1 MLEAMPEIEITDTQ
15 QADLTSVRE
24 DLEDAFIETYGH
36 IRTQDVVAYLLDTYT
51 PPDRL
56 EDEQNLS
63 RPDYER
69 IAAAEYPELQR
80 IASNV
85 PEVPGSGIEADEM
98 RGKLL
103 SALGTSE
110 LATRLADI
118 ESDTSASEGT
128 EERGTGP
135 DESGE
140 TPSNGHGGAQGG
152 APAQTGPASAAVETD
167 DAAEP
172 DESANNTPGDTL
184 SVANRLLTE
193 HDEKWTRSDEN
204 DEPYEVTLPDGSTV
218 SARTKDDVRK
228 LLFQNY

>member
-1 MLEAMPEIEITDTQ
+1 MVEAMPEIEITDTQ
-15 QADLTSVRE
+15 QADLTSVQE

-56 EDEQNLS
+56 EDEQGLS

-69 IAAAEYPELQR
+69 IAEAEYPELQR
-80 IASNV
+80 IASDV

-118 ESDTSASEGT
+118 EPDTSASKGT
-128 EERGTGP
+128 EE
-135 DESGE
+135 GE
-140 TPSNGHGGAQGG
+140 TSPDRPGETSSDGHGGAHGG
-152 APAQTGPASAAVETD
+152 AQTGPASAAVETD

-172 DESANNTPGDTL
+172 TEAANNSPGDAL

>member
-15 QADLTSVRE
+15 QADLTSIQE
-24 DLEDAFIETYGH
+24 DLEDAFIGRYGH
-36 IRTQDVVAYLLDTYT
+36 IRTQDVIDYLIDTYT

-56 EDEQNLS
+56 EDEQGLS

-69 IAAAEYPELQR
+69 IASAEYPELQH
-80 IASNV
+80 IASEV
-85 PEVPGSGIEADEM
+85 PEVPGSGIEVDEM

-103 SALGTSE
+103 SALGASE
-110 LATRLADI
+110 LATRLADV
-118 ESDTSASEGT
+118 ESDTRASEGN
-128 EERGTGP
+128 EEGATDLHKPEDASSDGHDSTQNDTSAQAGSAP
-135 DESGE
+135 D
-140 TPSNGHGGAQGG
+140 
-152 APAQTGPASAAVETD
+152 AVET
-167 DAAEP
+167 EP
-172 DESANNTPGDTL
+172 NEAANNTPGDTL

-193 HDEKWTRSDEN
+193 HDEKWTRSDET

>member
-1 MLEAMPEIEITDTQ
+1 MFEAMPEIEITDTQ
-15 QADLTSVRE
+15 QADLTAIQE

-36 IRTQDVVAYLLDTYT
+36 IRTQDVVDYLLDTYT
-51 PPDRL
+51 PPDQL
-56 EDEQNLS
+56 EGEQGLS

-69 IAAAEYPELQR
+69 IASAEYPELQR
-80 IASNV
+80 IASEV
-85 PEVPGSGIEADEM
+85 SEVPGSGIDADEM

-110 LATRLADI
+110 LATRLADV
-118 ESDTSASEGT
+118 ESETKADEGDK
-128 EERGTGP
+128 EGATGP
-135 DESGE
+135 DNSADAAGDGHDSTQTDTSGQ
-140 TPSNGHGGAQGG
+140 A
-152 APAQTGPASAAVETD
+152 GPAPDTVETG

-172 DESANNTPGDTL
+172 NNAPGDTL

-193 HDEKWTRSDEN
+193 HDEKWTRSNET

>member
-15 QADLTSVRE
+15 QADLTSVQE

-36 IRTQDVVAYLLDTYT
+36 IRTQDVIDYLLDTYT

-56 EDEQNLS
+56 EDEQGLS

-69 IAAAEYPELQR
+69 IAAAEYPELQH
-80 IASNV
+80 IASEV

-103 SALGTSE
+103 STLGTSE
-110 LATRLADI
+110 LATRLADV
-118 ESDTSASEGT
+118 EPDTGASEDN
-128 EERGTGP
+128 EEEATGP
-135 DESGE
+135 ATSGD
-140 TPSNGHGGAQGG
+140 TPSDGHNGTQSG
-152 APAQTGPASAAVETD
+152 APAQTGPAPDAVETD
-167 DAAEP
+167 DAAESN
-172 DESANNTPGDTL
+172 EAANNTPGDTL

-193 HDEKWTRSDEN
+193 HDEKWTRSAEN

>member
-1 MLEAMPEIEITDTQ
+1 MPEIEITDTQ
-15 QADLTSVRE
+15 QADLASVKD

-36 IRTQDVVAYLLDTYT
+36 IRTQDVVDYLLDTYT
-51 PPDRL
+51 PPDKL
-56 EDEQNLS
+56 EDEQGIG
-63 RPDYER
+63 RTDYER
-69 IAAAEYPELQR
+69 IASAEYPELQH
-80 IASNV
+80 IASEV

-110 LATRLADI
+110 LAARLADI
-118 ESDTSASEGT
+118 EPEQRANEGDEGEAAANPTRAGDMPDDGVAQNSTSTQTSSSPDTT
-128 EERGTGP
+128 E
-135 DESGE
+135 S
-140 TPSNGHGGAQGG
+140 S
-152 APAQTGPASAAVETD
+152 
-167 DAAEP
+167 DAAESTEAP
-172 DESANNTPGDTL
+172 DDTPSDTL
-184 SVANRLLTE
+184 SAANRLLTE

>member
-15 QADLTSVRE
+15 QADLTSIQE

-36 IRTQDVVAYLLDTYT
+36 IRIQDVVDYLLDTYT

-56 EDEQNLS
+56 EDGQGLN
-63 RPDYER
+63 RTDYER
-69 IAAAEYPELQR
+69 IASAEYPELQH
-80 IASNV
+80 IASEV

-103 SALGTSE
+103 SALGASE

-118 ESDTSASEGT
+118 EPDTGANEGGEEAGTGPHKPEDTSSDGHDSTQSDTSAQ
-128 EERGTGP
+128 
-135 DESGE
+135 
-140 TPSNGHGGAQGG
+140 A
-152 APAQTGPASAAVETD
+152 GPAPDAVET
-167 DAAEP
+167 EP
-172 DESANNTPGDTL
+172 NETTNNTPGDTL

-193 HDEKWTRSDEN
+193 HDEKWTRSDET